1 MTKMTTIRASLP
13 CTATARRLRWA
24 VGAALVGSLAT
35 SVSAWAD
42 QELQEIVVTA
52 EKRESTVQKTPI
64 SITAISGSDLQ
75 AQGLSDMTAVAQQV
89 PGVSFKT
96 SGPGQT
102 EFEMRGLTS
111 TGGESPTVGFYL
123 DDAILTP
130 AAMAQ
135 NGKTVIDPS
144 LFDLNRVEVLRG
156 PQGTLYGAGSMGG
169 TIKLVT
175 NQPDPHAFAVNAEVI
190 GSGTTGSGG
199 FNHTENVMLNIP
211 LMQDAIALRLVGTDK
226 YIEGWIDRKVLNPF
240 PIEVNNSTARGD
252 VAGAPIAQDIGHSNS
267 ERLQAGRAALLIQPS
282 DRLSVTVGFMHQSL
296 TQGGPN
302 TIDSPP
308 LNEVHY
314 QPFDVKEPFQDK
326 FDLYTLTGKY
336 NFDSSQL
343 VSATAYW
350 DRQQNQTQ
358 DISEAMQDYIG
369 GFFGPPASWPFS
381 STGTVTEAG
390 NTWFGLGAG
399 TITEDDYTRQFS
411 EELRLASTGS
421 GPLQWLV
428 GGYYSSFGATSH
440 VYSFYPVA
448 NNGFDADFGTTN
460 LADNHRKV
468 DIDQYA
474 AFGEVSYLLP
484 DHFKASLGARYYQY
498 HSNSVTSV
506 SGVSAN
512 GTSNP
517 LFGLAQNSGV
527 TPKLDL
533 AYIPDDN
540 TTLYGTMSKGF
551 RPGGPNS
558 PIPVPP
564 CASAAPT
571 QFGPDSVWN
580 YELGEK
586 LRFLESRV
594 SINGAIYYEDWTNVQ
609 QQVAPSCGFKFT
621 ANAGKATVYGAEL
634 ELAVVV
640 APGLVLSQNVGY
652 THATNSTTLPAAG
665 VMAGQRLLDVPEVTA
680 NTSLSYKQPLDES
693 KTLVGRL
700 TNSYVDS
707 IQDITF
713 TRNSLPAYD
722 IAGLRLGIDTMRW
735 SAFLFVDNLTNK
747 MALLSDTGALSANIS
762 ILNRVATNQPRTIG
776 ADLNFKF

>member
-1 MTKMTTIRASLP
+1 MNKQICTKKALAALGC
-13 CTATARRLRWA
+13 CTALTGVVWA
-24 VGAALVGSLAT
+24 QLAPA
-35 SVSAWAD
+35 SD
-42 QELQEIVVTA
+42 ELTEIIVTA

-64 SITAISGSDLQ
+64 SITAISGVDLQ
-75 AQGLSDMTAVAQQV
+75 AQGLTDMTAVAQQV

-123 DDAILTP
+123 DDAVLTP

-175 NQPDPHAFAVNAEVI
+175 NQPDPKAFAVNVEVI
-190 GSGTTGSGG
+190 GSDTANGG
-199 FNHTENVMLNIP
+199 DFNHTENVMLNIP
-211 LMQDAIALRLVGTDK
+211 LMQDVVALRVVGTDK
-226 YIEGWIDRKVLNPF
+226 FIDGWIDRKVLNPF
-240 PIEVNNSTARGD
+240 PTEVNGSTARGD
-252 VAGAPIAQDIGHSNS
+252 VAGAPVAQDNRHSNA
-267 ERLQAGRAALLIQPS
+267 EHLQAGRAALLIQPS
-282 DRLSVTVGFMHQSL
+282 DRMSITLGFMHQSL
-296 TQGGPN
+296 TQDGPN

-308 LNEVHY
+308 LNETHY
-314 QPFDVKEPFQDK
+314 QPFDVSEPFQDK

-336 NFDSSQL
+336 NFDSFQL
-343 VSATAYW
+343 VSASAYW

-369 GFFGPPASWPFS
+369 GFFGPPAAWPFS
-381 STGTVTEAG
+381 STGTVTEG
-390 NTWFGLGAG
+390 GGTFFGLGEG

-411 EELRLASTGS
+411 EELRLASTGQ

-440 VYSFYPVA
+440 VYSFYP
-448 NNGFDADFGTTN
+448 NTNDGFNADFGTTN

-474 AFGEVSYLLP
+474 AFGEVSYMLP
-484 DHFKASLGARYYQY
+484 DNLKASLGARYYQY

-540 TTLYGTMSKGF
+540 MTVYGTVSKGF

-564 CASAAPT
+564 CLSAAPT

-586 LRFLESRV
+586 LRFNSRV
-594 SINGAIYYEDWTNVQ
+594 SVNGAIYYEDWTNVQ

-634 ELAVVV
+634 EVAVVL
-640 APGLVLSQNVGY
+640 APGFVLSQNVGY

-665 VMAGQRLLDVPEVTA
+665 VVSGDRLLDVPQVTA
-680 NTSLSYKQPLDES
+680 NTALNFKQPFADDM
-693 KTLVGRL
+693 TFVARL
-700 TNSYVDS
+700 NNSYVDS

-713 TRNSLPAYD
+713 TRNTLPAYD
-722 IAGLRLGIDTMRW
+722 LVGFRAGVETGRW
-735 SAFLFVDNLTNK
+735 SAFVFVDNLTNK
-747 MALLSDTGALSANIS
+747 MALLGDTGALSANIS

-776 ADLNFKF
+776 ADVTFKY